1 MADFE
6 YVDVNGR
13 QIRVRPRENA
23 QEIDEYGNFHR
34 QPNRFTEG
42 FGEGKNPVEKD
53 RYILFWAKGCNWS
66 NRAAIA
72 RELLGLEDAVK
83 VEIVDW
89 TDREENLGW
98 EFVNS
103 PDHINPETGA
113 QFLSELYY
121 NADEEYTG
129 RTTVPAFVDYK
140 TKKVVNNDYHWLT
153 NHLETAFRPFHKKG
167 APDLY
172 PEELRP
178 EIDKLNK
185 WLFENVNNA
194 VYRAQF
200 AESLQAFADGYE
212 TFFAGLD
219 AMEERLADKRFL
231 FGDYVTDSDIRL
243 YTTIARLDVSYSRNI
258 GPCKH
263 RLVDY
268 PNLWGSDSGKTVIKA
283 ATGANAKP
291 YVYVGD
297 DDKPAGYDVDV
308 LNAVFDKLPDYE
320 LEYEVTDFGSVLSGL
335 NSGNY
340 QIGVNN
346 FSYNEDR
353 GASYLY
359 SYPYDKISY
368 VFVTKKGGK
377 EIKSFEDAAGLSFEG
392 GTGISVS
399 NAVEA
404 WNEKNPDKAINI
416 TYSDADTSVFLQHVA
431 DGSQDFTIIDLAMY
445 NSYMEEFNYDV
456 QKNDIPEDEAKM
468 IAENSYAYYIFP
480 QDQKDLREQVDKALK
495 ELKEDGTLTE
505 ISKKWYGQDAAPEDD
520 KFEETIN

>member
-1 MADFE
+1 MKKLASILA
-6 YVDVNGR
+6 VTLAAGVLATGCGSSSGS
-13 QIRVRPRENA
+13 A
-23 QEIDEYGNFHR
+23 S
-34 QPNRFTEG
+34 
-42 FGEGKNPVEKD
+42 KD
-53 RYILFWAKGCNWS
+53 S
-66 NRAAIA
+66 
-72 RELLGLEDAVK
+72 
-83 VEIVDW
+83 
-89 TDREENLGW
+89 
-98 EFVNS
+98 S
-103 PDHINPETGA
+103 
-113 QFLSELYY
+113 
-121 NADEEYTG
+121 
-129 RTTVPAFVDYK
+129 
-140 TKKVVNNDYHWLT
+140 
-153 NHLETAFRPFHKKG
+153 
-167 APDLY
+167 
-172 PEELRP
+172 
-178 EIDKLNK
+178 
-185 WLFENVNNA
+185 
-194 VYRAQF
+194 
-200 AESLQAFADGYE
+200 
-212 TFFAGLD
+212 
-219 AMEERLADKRFL
+219 
-231 FGDYVTDSDIRL
+231 
-243 YTTIARLDVSYSRNI
+243 
-258 GPCKH
+258 
-263 RLVDY
+263 
-268 PNLWGSDSGKTVIKA
+268 SDSGKTVIKA

-468 IAENSYAYYIFP
+468 IALALNESAFNAEIIRAS
-480 QDQKDLREQVDKALK
+480 LESVDKGQVEAASALGMNYFQALIRIILPEAIVVALPSLGNAFIGLIK
-495 ELKEDGTLTE
+495 GTSLAFVCSVVEMTAE
-505 ISKKWYGQDAAPEDD
+505 GKILAGRNYRYFEVYISLAIIYWVITFVLERVISYLEKKLRVPEDAPALLD
-520 KFEETIN
+520 IRDTEVE

>member
-13 QIRVRPRENA
+13 QIRVRPRETA

-231 FGDYVTDSDIRL
+231 FGDYVTDSD
-243 YTTIARLDVSYSRNI
+243 
-258 GPCKH
+258 
-263 RLVDY
+263 
-268 PNLWGSDSGKTVIKA
+268 
-283 ATGANAKP
+283 
-291 YVYVGD
+291 
-297 DDKPAGYDVDV
+297 
-308 LNAVFDKLPDYE
+308 
-320 LEYEVTDFGSVLSGL
+320 
-335 NSGNY
+335 
-340 QIGVNN
+340 
-346 FSYNEDR
+346 
-353 GASYLY
+353 
-359 SYPYDKISY
+359 
-368 VFVTKKGGK
+368 
-377 EIKSFEDAAGLSFEG
+377 
-392 GTGISVS
+392 
-399 NAVEA
+399 
-404 WNEKNPDKAINI
+404 KAINI

>member
-13 QIRVRPRENA
+13 QIRVRPRETA

-231 FGDYVTDSDIRL
+231 FGDYVTDSDIPMFLKYINFKCGTNYNVNGVAPIVYAFVALALNESAFNAEIIRASL
-243 YTTIARLDVSYSRNI
+243 ESVDKGQVEAASALGMNYFQALIRIILPEAIVVALPSLGNAFIGLIKGTSLAFVCSVVEMTAEGKILAGRNYRYFEVYI
-258 GPCKH
+258 S
-263 RLVDY
+263 LAIIY
-268 PNLWGSDSGKTVIKA
+268 WVI
-283 ATGANAKP
+283 TF
-291 YVYVGD
+291 
-297 DDKPAGYDVDV
+297 V
-308 LNAVFDKLPDYE
+308 LERV
-320 LEYEVTDFGSVLSGL
+320 
-335 NSGNY
+335 
-340 QIGVNN
+340 I
-346 FSYNEDR
+346 
-353 GASYLY
+353 SYLE
-359 SYPYDKISY
+359 
-368 VFVTKKGGK
+368 KKLRVP
-377 EIKSFEDAAGLSFEG
+377 EDAPALLDIRDTE
-392 GTGISVS
+392 
-399 NAVEA
+399 VE
-404 WNEKNPDKAINI
+404 
-416 TYSDADTSVFLQHVA
+416 
-431 DGSQDFTIIDLAMY
+431 
-445 NSYMEEFNYDV
+445 
-456 QKNDIPEDEAKM
+456 
-468 IAENSYAYYIFP
+468 
-480 QDQKDLREQVDKALK
+480 
-495 ELKEDGTLTE
+495 
-505 ISKKWYGQDAAPEDD
+505 
-520 KFEETIN
+520 

>member
-13 QIRVRPRENA
+13 QIRVRPRETA

-172 PEELRP
+172 PEE
-178 EIDKLNK
+178 
-185 WLFENVNNA
+185 
-194 VYRAQF
+194 
-200 AESLQAFADGYE
+200 
-212 TFFAGLD
+212 
-219 AMEERLADKRFL
+219 
-231 FGDYVTDSDIRL
+231 
-243 YTTIARLDVSYSRNI
+243 
-258 GPCKH
+258 
-263 RLVDY
+263 
-268 PNLWGSDSGKTVIKA
+268 
-283 ATGANAKP
+283 
-291 YVYVGD
+291 
-297 DDKPAGYDVDV
+297 
-308 LNAVFDKLPDYE
+308 
-320 LEYEVTDFGSVLSGL
+320 
-335 NSGNY
+335 
-340 QIGVNN
+340 
-346 FSYNEDR
+346 
-353 GASYLY
+353 
-359 SYPYDKISY
+359 
-368 VFVTKKGGK
+368 
-377 EIKSFEDAAGLSFEG
+377 
-392 GTGISVS
+392 
-399 NAVEA
+399 
-404 WNEKNPDKAINI
+404 
-416 TYSDADTSVFLQHVA
+416 
-431 DGSQDFTIIDLAMY
+431 
-445 NSYMEEFNYDV
+445 
-456 QKNDIPEDEAKM
+456 
-468 IAENSYAYYIFP
+468 
-480 QDQKDLREQVDKALK
+480 
-495 ELKEDGTLTE
+495 
-505 ISKKWYGQDAAPEDD
+505 
-520 KFEETIN
+520 

>member
-1 MADFE
+1 MKKLASILA
-6 YVDVNGR
+6 VTLAAGVLATGCGSSSGS
-13 QIRVRPRENA
+13 A
-23 QEIDEYGNFHR
+23 S
-34 QPNRFTEG
+34 
-42 FGEGKNPVEKD
+42 KD
-53 RYILFWAKGCNWS
+53 S
-66 NRAAIA
+66 
-72 RELLGLEDAVK
+72 
-83 VEIVDW
+83 
-89 TDREENLGW
+89 
-98 EFVNS
+98 S
-103 PDHINPETGA
+103 
-113 QFLSELYY
+113 
-121 NADEEYTG
+121 
-129 RTTVPAFVDYK
+129 
-140 TKKVVNNDYHWLT
+140 
-153 NHLETAFRPFHKKG
+153 
-167 APDLY
+167 
-172 PEELRP
+172 
-178 EIDKLNK
+178 
-185 WLFENVNNA
+185 
-194 VYRAQF
+194 
-200 AESLQAFADGYE
+200 
-212 TFFAGLD
+212 
-219 AMEERLADKRFL
+219 
-231 FGDYVTDSDIRL
+231 
-243 YTTIARLDVSYSRNI
+243 
-258 GPCKH
+258 
-263 RLVDY
+263 
-268 PNLWGSDSGKTVIKA
+268 SDSGKTVIKA

-445 NSYMEEFNYDV
+445 KFSYDRSSVRPVAKLCPYQMVSAFFYRIFSFS
-456 QKNDIPEDEAKM
+456 KSFCKM
-468 IAENSYAYYIFP
+468 IWLADKISILIYFRYNFLRTYTDLSSIYYFIIKFCHYFFLRSYLSVLVILYNLYFLSI
-480 QDQKDLREQVDKALK
+480 
-495 ELKEDGTLTE
+495 
-505 ISKKWYGQDAAPEDD
+505 
-520 KFEETIN
+520 

>member
-1 MADFE
+1 MIDNAE
-6 YVDVNGR
+6 VYLNQSWSAV
-13 QIRVRPRENA
+13 VRRWDCDTE
-23 QEIDEYGNFHR
+23 
-34 QPNRFTEG
+34 EG

-231 FGDYVTDSDIRL
+231 FGDYVTDSDVRL
-243 YTTIARLDVSYSRNI
+243 YVTLARLDIRYTWQL
-258 GPCKH
+258 GHTKH
-263 RLVDY
+263 RLIDY
-268 PNLWGSDSGKTVIKA
+268 PNLWGYARD
-283 ATGANAKP
+283 
-291 YVYVGD
+291 
-297 DDKPAGYDVDV
+297 
-308 LNAVFDKLPDYE
+308 L
-320 LEYEVTDFGSVLSGL
+320 
-335 NSGNY
+335 Y
-340 QIGVNN
+340 QIPAFRNN
-346 FSYNEDR
+346 TYFKDFANPNNKKVGALFFESFNARFLDEINFDAYWGAPHDR
-353 GASYLY
+353 AH
-359 SYPYDKISY
+359 
-368 VFVTKKGGK
+368 
-377 EIKSFEDAAGLSFEG
+377 LSSDPGNKF
-392 GTGISVS
+392 
-399 NAVEA
+399 
-404 WNEKNPDKAINI
+404 KA
-416 TYSDADTSVFLQHVA
+416 
-431 DGSQDFTIIDLAMY
+431 
-445 NSYMEEFNYDV
+445 EE
-456 QKNDIPEDEAKM
+456 Q
-468 IAENSYAYYIFP
+468 
-480 QDQKDLREQVDKALK
+480 
-495 ELKEDGTLTE
+495 
-505 ISKKWYGQDAAPEDD
+505 
-520 KFEETIN
+520 

>member
-13 QIRVRPRENA
+13 QIRVRPRETA

-212 TFFAGLD
+212 TFFTGLD

-268 PNLWGSDSGKTVIKA
+268 PNLWGYARD
-283 ATGANAKP
+283 
-291 YVYVGD
+291 
-297 DDKPAGYDVDV
+297 
-308 LNAVFDKLPDYE
+308 
-320 LEYEVTDFGSVLSGL
+320 
-335 NSGNY
+335 
-340 QIGVNN
+340 
-346 FSYNEDR
+346 
-353 GASYLY
+353 
-359 SYPYDKISY
+359 
-368 VFVTKKGGK
+368 
-377 EIKSFEDAAGLSFEG
+377 
-392 GTGISVS
+392 
-399 NAVEA
+399 AVEA

>member
-13 QIRVRPRENA
+13 QIRVRPRETA

-72 RELLGLEDAVK
+72 RELLGLED
-83 VEIVDW
+83 
-89 TDREENLGW
+89 
-98 EFVNS
+98 
-103 PDHINPETGA
+103 
-113 QFLSELYY
+113 
-121 NADEEYTG
+121 
-129 RTTVPAFVDYK
+129 
-140 TKKVVNNDYHWLT
+140 
-153 NHLETAFRPFHKKG
+153 
-167 APDLY
+167 
-172 PEELRP
+172 
-178 EIDKLNK
+178 
-185 WLFENVNNA
+185 
-194 VYRAQF
+194 
-200 AESLQAFADGYE
+200 
-212 TFFAGLD
+212 
-219 AMEERLADKRFL
+219 
-231 FGDYVTDSDIRL
+231 
-243 YTTIARLDVSYSRNI
+243 
-258 GPCKH
+258 
-263 RLVDY
+263 
-268 PNLWGSDSGKTVIKA
+268 
-283 ATGANAKP
+283 
-291 YVYVGD
+291 
-297 DDKPAGYDVDV
+297 
-308 LNAVFDKLPDYE
+308 
-320 LEYEVTDFGSVLSGL
+320 
-335 NSGNY
+335 
-340 QIGVNN
+340 
-346 FSYNEDR
+346 
-353 GASYLY
+353 
-359 SYPYDKISY
+359 

-505 ISKKWYGQDAAPEDD
+505 ISKKWYGQDTAPEDD